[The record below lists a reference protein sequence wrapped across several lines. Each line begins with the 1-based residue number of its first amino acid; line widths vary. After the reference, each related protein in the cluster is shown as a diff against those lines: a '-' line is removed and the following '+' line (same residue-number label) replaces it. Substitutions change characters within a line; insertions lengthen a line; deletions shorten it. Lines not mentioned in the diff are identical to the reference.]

1 MMEDKPKRSL
11 GAPLEVVRQQLMEDE
26 DTIAIAKSFE
36 LPLEKY
42 VEMVL
47 EYALDPEKEPEI
59 TLLDDEVQQTHGEK
73 LPTQHEV
80 MSWLDQVASG
90 EIELGPPQL
99 SNRDKLE
106 KANNHKGLNKLT
118 GGKPRPIMSAPSPQ
132 IANNEISSVLKKELM
147 NRRSQE
153 NIHKF
158 TKQNDSSPD
167 KK

>member
-1 MMEDKPKRSL
+1 MTEKPKRSL

-59 TLLDDEVQQTHGEK
+59 ILLDEEVQQTHGEN
-73 LPTQHEV
+73 LPSPHEV
-80 MSWLDQVASG
+80 MNWLEQVASG
-90 EIELGPPQL
+90 EIELGPPQMSMKDKVEKGNDREPL
-99 SNRDKLE
+99 SKF
-106 KANNHKGLNKLT
+106 T
-118 GGKPRPIMSAPSPQ
+118 GSNARPMMSNPAPQAPKSQ
-132 IANNEISSVLKKELM
+132 TSSVLKQELM

-153 NIHKF
+153 NIQKF
-158 TKQNDSSPD
+158 TKQKDVSPD
-167 KK
+167 KD

>member
-1 MMEDKPKRSL
+1 MSDKPKRSL

-26 DTIAIAKSFE
+26 DTISIAKSFE
-36 LPLEKY
+36 MPLEAY

-47 EYALDPEKEPEI
+47 EYALDPDKEPEI

-80 MSWLDQVASG
+80 MKWLEQVASG

-106 KANNHKGLNKLT
+106 KSNDLGRLSRVT
-118 GGKPRPIMSAPSPQ
+118 GASNRSVRSNPAPPV
-132 IANNEISSVLKKELM
+132 INNEMSSVLKKELM

-158 TKQNDSSPD
+158 TKPNETSSD
-167 KK
+167 KE